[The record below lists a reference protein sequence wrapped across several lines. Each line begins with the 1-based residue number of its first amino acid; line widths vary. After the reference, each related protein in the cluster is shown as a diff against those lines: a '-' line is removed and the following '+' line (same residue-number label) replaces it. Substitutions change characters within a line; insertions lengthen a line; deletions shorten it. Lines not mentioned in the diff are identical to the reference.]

1 MSSRSSPEP
10 SGSSTPPHFLDTV
23 EGEIALFRGITQA
36 RPVGLHRH
44 FHVLAILQSIKQE
57 TGQHVTAEDV
67 WTKLRTLYSLE
78 ALEELV
84 RWGAR
89 GALWFL
95 RTDRFFL
102 APGGSRGGSPA

>member
-10 SGSSTPPHFLDTV
+10 SGTSTPPHFLDTV

-67 WTKLRTLYSLE
+67 WTKLRTLYNLE

-84 RWGAR
+84 RWRAR
-89 GALWFL
+89 
-95 RTDRFFL
+95 
-102 APGGSRGGSPA
+102 

>member
-1 MSSRSSPEP
+1 MSSRSSSEP
-10 SGSSTPPHFLDTV
+10 SGSNTPPHFLDTV
-23 EGEIALFRGITQA
+23 EGEIALLRGITQA

-67 WTKLRTLYSLE
+67 WTKLGTLYNLE

-84 RWGAR
+84 RCKGWEGVR
-89 GALWFL
+89 L
-95 RTDRFFL
+95 
-102 APGGSRGGSPA
+102 